1 MKVIEKYILQDGTK
15 IQLEDWHDYNSEE
28 YPDLYGYVIGSYPI
42 AKNTGK
48 YGLVRSRHSF
58 RLSVSINK
66 YSSYFDQDVKNDFE
80 SLKNGSKKLQ
90 DLSDHFWNGD
100 KDKWYL
106 GMDVANEGW

>member
-1 MKVIEKYILQDGTK
+1 MKILERFTLEDGTD

-28 YPDLYGYVIGSYPI
+28 YPDLYGYVIGAYPL
-42 AKNTGK
+42 AKNTSK
-48 YGLVRSRHSF
+48 NGLVRNLHNF

-66 YSSYFDQDVKNDFE
+66 YSNYFDDDVNKDFE
-80 SLKNGSKKLQ
+80 SLKNGSKTLK

-106 GMDVANEGW
+106 GMDVEYGGW